1 MLKLTEFYQQ
11 YTHIMTSKNTAII
24 LANLGTPDAPTPK
37 AVRYYLREFLSD
49 TRVIEIPKLI
59 WQVILNCFVLTTRP
73 KRVAEAYDSV
83 WTAEGSPLLAIL
95 KQQAQDLQAHLSD
108 QGIDISVYAA
118 TTYGNPSIKSVMTQL
133 MAGGVESF
141 VVLPLFPQYSAT
153 STAAAFDKIFEV
165 MLKTRNLPQLNLI
178 KDYHNHP
185 LYIEALAQSV
195 ESYWRSN
202 GRADKLL
209 MSFHGIPKPYADKG
223 DPYPEQCRTTAV
235 LLADRL
241 GLAADAW
248 AMSFQSRFGA
258 QEWLKPYT
266 DELLTEW
273 GQSGVSVQVMS
284 PAFSADCLETL
295 EELAVENRD
304 HFLKSGGRSYDYIPA
319 LNTDPIHIQM
329 MASLVTPYLNGYAD
343 PILASA

>member
-1 MLKLTEFYQQ
+1 
-11 YTHIMTSKNTAII
+11 MTNKKTAII
-24 LANLGTPDAPTPK
+24 LANLGTPDAPTPT
-37 AVRYYLREFLSD
+37 AVRAYLREFLSD

-83 WTAEGSPLLAIL
+83 WTADGSPLLAIL
-95 KQQAQDLQAHLSD
+95 KQQAQDLQTRLSH
-108 QGIDISVYAA
+108 QGIHTPVYAA
-118 TTYGNPSIKSVMTQL
+118 TTYGNPSIKSVMAQL
-133 MAGGVESF
+133 MAEGVESF

-153 STAAAFDKIFEV
+153 STAAAFDKIFKL
-165 MLKTRNLPQLNLI
+165 MLDTRNVPQLQLI
-178 KDYHNHP
+178 KDYHDHP

-195 ESYWRSN
+195 ERYWQAH

-223 DPYPEQCRTTAV
+223 DPYPEQCRTTAM

-241 GLAADAW
+241 GLASDAW
-248 AMSFQSRFGA
+248 AISFQSRFGA

-266 DELLTEW
+266 DELLAEW
-273 GQSGVSVQVMS
+273 GQAGVSVQVMS

-304 HFLKSGGRSYDYIPA
+304 HFLQAGGKSYDYIPA
-319 LNTDPIHIQM
+319 LNTDPLHIDM
-329 MASLVTPYLNGYAD
+329 MADLVKWRLIDRYDHT
-343 PILASA
+343 

>member
-1 MLKLTEFYQQ
+1 
-11 YTHIMTSKNTAII
+11 MTNKKTAII
-24 LANLGTPDAPTPK
+24 LANLGTPDAPTPT
-37 AVRYYLREFLSD
+37 AVRAYLREFLSD

-83 WTAEGSPLLAIL
+83 WTADGSPLLAIL
-95 KQQAQDLQAHLSD
+95 KQQAQDLQARLSH
-108 QGIDISVYAA
+108 QGIHAPVYAA
-118 TTYGNPSIKSVMTQL
+118 TTYGNPSIKSVMAQL
-133 MAGGVESF
+133 MAEGVESF

-153 STAAAFDKIFEV
+153 STAAAFDKIFKL
-165 MLKTRNLPQLNLI
+165 MLDTRNVPQLQLI
-178 KDYHNHP
+178 KDYHDHP

-195 ESYWRSN
+195 ERYWQAH

-241 GLAADAW
+241 GLTSDAW
-248 AMSFQSRFGA
+248 AISFQSRFGA

-266 DELLTEW
+266 DELLAEW
-273 GQSGVSVQVMS
+273 GQAGVSVQVMS

-304 HFLKSGGRSYDYIPA
+304 HFLQAGGKSYDYIPA
-319 LNTDPIHIQM
+319 LNTDPLHIDM
-329 MASLVTPYLNGYAD
+329 MADLVKWRLIDRYDHT
-343 PILASA
+343 

>member
-1 MLKLTEFYQQ
+1 
-11 YTHIMTSKNTAII
+11 MTNKKTAII
-24 LANLGTPDAPTPK
+24 LANLGTPDAPTPT
-37 AVRYYLREFLSD
+37 AVRAYLREFLSD

-59 WQVILNCFVLTTRP
+59 WQVILNCFVLTARP

-83 WTAEGSPLLAIL
+83 WTADGSPLLAIL
-95 KQQAQDLQAHLSD
+95 KQQAQDLQARLIH
-108 QGIDISVYAA
+108 QGIHTPVYAA
-118 TTYGNPSIKSVMTQL
+118 TTYGNPSIKSVMADL
-133 MAGGVESF
+133 MAEGVESF

-153 STAAAFDKIFEV
+153 STAAAFDKIFKL
-165 MLKTRNLPQLNLI
+165 MLDTRNVPQLQLI
-178 KDYHNHP
+178 KDYHDHP
-185 LYIEALAQSV
+185 MYIEALAQSV
-195 ESYWRSN
+195 ERYWQAH

-241 GLAADAW
+241 GLASDAW
-248 AMSFQSRFGA
+248 AISFQSRFGA

-266 DELLTEW
+266 DELLAEW
-273 GQSGVSVQVMS
+273 GQAGVSVQVMS

-304 HFLKSGGRSYDYIPA
+304 HFLQAGGKSYDYIPA
-319 LNTDPIHIQM
+319 LNTDPLHIDM
-329 MASLVTPYLNGYAD
+329 MADLVKWHLIDRYDHAQSHAA
-343 PILASA
+343 IQ